1 MKEIVKK
8 VDKTFYQASDG
19 TEFENRTECEKYERS
34 AKGVLMDQYHKM
46 VLVSEISEDK
56 LFCNNNEDNYV
67 DVIKI
72 SNPHEADVVKQL
84 VLLYNEYIVNNKE
97 DIKRECF
104 EMIDEVLN
112 SDENYLIISRGFDS
126 DCFYPLTTKQRILK
140 CLNLIFD

>member
-19 TEFENRTECEKYERS
+19 AEFESITECEKYEKS

-46 VLVSEISEDK
+46 VLVYEISEDK
-56 LFCNNNEDNYV
+56 LFCNGDNEHFV
-67 DVIKI
+67 DVVKI
-72 SNPHEADVVKQL
+72 SSPREADVVKQL
-84 VLLYNEYIVNNKE
+84 VLLYHEYINIKE
-97 DIKRECF
+97 DTKRKYF

-112 SDENYLIISRGFDS
+112 SDENYLIISRGYDC